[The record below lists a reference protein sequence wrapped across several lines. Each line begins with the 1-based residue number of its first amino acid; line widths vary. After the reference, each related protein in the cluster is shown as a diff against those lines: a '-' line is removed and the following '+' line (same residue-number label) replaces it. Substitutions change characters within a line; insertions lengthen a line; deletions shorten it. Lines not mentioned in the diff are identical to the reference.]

1 MEKDIKEEKLSG
13 NNEPKL
19 PWPKLI
25 PAAAVIAALV
35 FSGIKAQGS
44 DENAQTVQK
53 TESNIM
59 SASEL
64 EKYLSYEETGTDSD
78 KSKKS
83 TAETASKKSTK
94 KTATKK
100 SSGTRTVSESAGN
113 NAGAAGQGSTQ
124 TPVANVPAN
133 GYKDGTYEGSGTG
146 FGGTIRV
153 RVTVSGG
160 RITAIDILDASGET
174 PSYFAAAQ
182 GVISKMIEGNT
193 PNVDAVSGATYS
205 SNGIIQAV
213 QNALSQAAA
222 DGSSGQVPPAPAAI
236 STPTPTQTP
245 AKKPKP
251 TTKQDPDSPP
261 KYLDGTYEASAKGYS
276 GDVKV
281 TVVIKNGVIQSV
293 EQENTDTP
301 EFFEKA
307 WEVLKEQI
315 EGTDSVEGIDTVSG
329 ATYSSRGI
337 LEAVKKALEKAI
349 NPEYGKEVTPTP
361 TKKLMPEPT
370 STPKP
375 TSTPMPTQTPTKKP
389 VPTTEPD
396 PDSPP
401 KYLDGTYEASAKG
414 FSGDVKVT
422 VVIENGIIQSV
433 EQENTDTPEFFEKAW
448 EVLKEQ
454 IEGADSV
461 ENIDT
466 VSGATY
472 SSSGILEAVKKAL
485 EKAINPEYGKEVTPT
500 PTKKPEPKP
509 TATPKPTTIPVPTAT
524 PEPTATPVPTATPE
538 PTEEPDNPDV
548 TPDPEEPDVTPEPT
562 QEPEPTPAGMY
573 RDGIY
578 EGSAFG
584 YGGKTRL
591 TITISGGQITEIS
604 QTNNDTPNFF
614 EPAWATIYAQIMANQ
629 SADGIDTVN
638 GATYS
643 SQGIIG
649 AAQKALSQA
658 KN

>member
-64 EKYLSYEETGTDSD
+64 EKYLSYEETGTDSA

-83 TAETASKKSTK
+83 TAKTASKKSTK
-94 KTATKK
+94 KTAAKK

-124 TPVANVPAN
+124 TPVANVPVN

-261 KYLDGTYEASAKGYS
+261 KYLDGIYEASAKGYS

-361 TKKLMPEPT
+361 TKKPMPEPT

-375 TSTPMPTQTPTKKP
+375 TSTPMPTQIPTKKP

-466 VSGATY
+466 VSGAPY
-472 SSSGILEAVKKAL
+472 SSSGILDAVQLLKK
-485 EKAINPEYGKEVTPT
+485 
-500 PTKKPEPKP
+500 
-509 TATPKPTTIPVPTAT
+509 
-524 PEPTATPVPTATPE
+524 
-538 PTEEPDNPDV
+538 
-548 TPDPEEPDVTPEPT
+548 
-562 QEPEPTPAGMY
+562 
-573 RDGIY
+573 R
-578 EGSAFG
+578 
-584 YGGKTRL
+584 
-591 TITISGGQITEIS
+591 
-604 QTNNDTPNFF
+604 
-614 EPAWATIYAQIMANQ
+614 
-629 SADGIDTVN
+629 
-638 GATYS
+638 
-643 SQGIIG
+643 
-649 AAQKALSQA
+649 
-658 KN
+658 